1 MASIHCLSPHF
12 LFVFLVSATAA
23 LAESNG
29 GGISHSDFE
38 FPKTQAQ
45 KLIRSLNLF
54 PKHEVNHRAVQDD
67 DDFGASRIVEK
78 PLRLPFLADS
88 GPSLQELGHHAGY
101 YKLPHTKDARY
112 IILCFCY

>member
-1 MASIHCLSPHF
+1 MLSVTVAF
-12 LFVFLVSATAA
+12 
-23 LAESNG
+23 AERERNG
-29 GGISHSDFE
+29 GSISTSDFE

-67 DDFGASRIVEK
+67 DDLGASRIVEK
-78 PLRLPFLADS
+78 PLRFPFLADS
-88 GPSLQELGHHAGY
+88 TPSVQDLGHHAGY

-112 IILCFCY
+112 VV